1 METNETNPHLFTIF
15 RYAATR
21 RQVPSAVI
29 FEDVR
34 DRFYPA
40 DDGPL
45 LLSYV
50 DIVSFQRKRAVAE
63 LERAP
68 LVA

>member
-1 METNETNPHLFTIF
+1 METNETNPRLFTIF

-21 RQVPSAVI
+21 RQVPSTVI

-40 DDGPL
+40 DDGPF
-45 LLSYV
+45 LLSDV
-50 DIVSFQRKRAVAE
+50 DIVNFQHKRAVAE

>member
-1 METNETNPHLFTIF
+1 METYEPNPHLFTIF

-40 DDGPL
+40 DDGPF

>member
-1 METNETNPHLFTIF
+1 METNETNPHLFAIF

-21 RQVPSAVI
+21 RQVPSAAI

-40 DDGPL
+40 DDGPF

-50 DIVSFQRKRAVAE
+50 DIVKLQHKRAVAE

-68 LVA
+68 FVA